1 MTDEV
6 RDPHKPLRDDVSMLG
21 GMLGDTLRAR
31 EAPGLFDTVERIR
44 RIAKAARAEDG
55 HALGSLEEPLR
66 ALPLDMAVPVARAFS
81 HFLTLANIAEE
92 HHRVRRRRDYLRNPS
107 TPPQPA
113 PSPRP
118 SGACWRR
125 ASRRMRSTRWSSRC
139 GWRSS

>member
-1 MTDEV
+1 MTGEV

-107 TPPQPA
+107 TPPQPGSLA
-113 PSPRP
+113 ETF
-118 SGACWRR
+118 RR
-125 ASRRMRSTRWSSRC
+125 LLAAGVGRRIYETVDSMRV
-139 GWRSS
+139 RSS